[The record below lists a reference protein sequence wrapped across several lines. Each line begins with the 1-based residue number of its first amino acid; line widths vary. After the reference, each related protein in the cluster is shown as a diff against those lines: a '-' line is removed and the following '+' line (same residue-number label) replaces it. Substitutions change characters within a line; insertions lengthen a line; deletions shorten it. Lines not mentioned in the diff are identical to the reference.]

1 MSLKALSILSNRNRK
16 SNAACQVKRSSD
28 QKAYFVVNAIFAGVI
43 LVIIGY
49 SGFYSPDENR
59 YPVPCIH
66 EKITGE
72 PCPSCGLSHAFSLI
86 VRGRI
91 DEARQWNNASLRVF
105 LFFSVQLIMRAAL
118 GVRMMMTGNRLKK
131 IVLADSLI
139 SAAMALTAFYPF
151 LRSSWLMLF

>member
-1 MSLKALSILSNRNRK
+1 
-16 SNAACQVKRSSD
+16 VKRSAD
-28 QKAYFVVNAIFAGVI
+28 QRAYFTVNAILAGVI
-43 LVIIGY
+43 LIIMGY

-72 PCPSCGLSHAFSLI
+72 PCPSCGMSHAFSLI

-91 DEARQWNNASLRVF
+91 DEAIQWNSASLRVF

-118 GVRMMMTGNRLKK
+118 GVRSLLTASRLKK
-131 IVLADSLI
+131 TVMADSII
-139 SAAMALTAFYPF
+139 SAVMALIAFFPF
-151 LRSSWLMLF
+151 LRSLWLMLF